1 MDPATAAPA
10 SDLTAEQRASVLR
23 QLEYYFCDLSF
34 PFDDFLKS
42 QAEEDGSIAASVL
55 AVGCG
60 PSLHLK
66 RRTLAHKPRGAP
78 PTSAD
83 KPVHS
88 RLHSS

>member
-1 MDPATAAPA
+1 MDPAAAPA

-34 PFDDFLKS
+34 PFDDFLKT

-60 PSLHLK
+60 PKPPLEASHTRAQAAWRASHL
-66 RRTLAHKPRGAP
+66 R
-78 PTSAD
+78 
-83 KPVHS
+83 
-88 RLHSS
+88 